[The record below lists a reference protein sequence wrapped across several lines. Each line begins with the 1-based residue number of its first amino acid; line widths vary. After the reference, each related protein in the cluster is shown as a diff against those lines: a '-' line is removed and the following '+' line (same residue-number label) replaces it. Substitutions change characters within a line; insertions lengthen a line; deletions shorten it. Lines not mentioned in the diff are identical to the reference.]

1 LRAHFARR
9 AEGETPI
16 PTIPFLPSSTPSS
29 AAARVWVYVEWV
41 LLVVCAGSFAL
52 QTLPSAFATL
62 QTDFPN
68 YYITAKLATEGIDT
82 AHVYEWRWLA
92 RQKDHHQIDRSVI
105 GLVPIT
111 PFSTLVITPLVRFN
125 PLTAKRIWLVVQIA
139 LLFLIAFGLREI
151 TGQPLR
157 RISILLLAYPP
168 LHRNLQFGQFYV
180 VVVALL
186 ICACWAQQRKRDGL
200 AGVLVVLATAIKLFP
215 FIFILYFARKRQW
228 RALFSAAIA
237 GAASV
242 AASVS
247 VFGWEVHRTYLRQI
261 LPWTLRGDGFPPFA
275 LASGSLSTLLH
286 CLFLY
291 EPQWNPHP
299 WHFSPLIYAVLQAV
313 LPMLIFAPALLLCDE
328 NDQSPGRI
336 ALEWS
341 ALTVATLTVST
352 IPASYNF
359 TLLILPITVLIAA
372 LLKKRPILAW
382 VAVALYF
389 GIGYPSGW
397 NVVSAS
403 GLGAVLQ
410 MSRLYMLIVF
420 AALFYGTMGV
430 IAFRKPGQRKVT
442 LALAVGLVLVVA
454 FQATSSIRHQRGLY
468 DDFAYRLPDANG
480 ALLSA
485 VPESHNG
492 NILRIAMQPVGYRL
506 LTSMNTPPLKVPF
519 SESYVGPDEIA
530 FASAT
535 DSLLVEEAGAHSIIT
550 SRTDRT
556 FPAIV
561 DAESPVLSP
570 DGKNLAYLRVDHGR
584 GTLFVRSLD
593 EPAALEQSMTPSSL
607 DVEQA
612 TFLPDAS
619 LIVAGLVRGGSGSR
633 ILHVREG
640 QQPELLPLGE
650 SRYPAVSPDGHWL
663 AYSRMVRG
671 NWNLALLDLSTGS
684 IRAVTEAECNVVEPA
699 WEPDSKTILYSSDC
713 GRALWFT
720 AISRRRIVP

>member
-1 LRAHFARR
+1 MFV
-9 AEGETPI
+9 
-16 PTIPFLPSSTPSS
+16 F
-29 AAARVWVYVEWV
+29 
-41 LLVVCAGSFAL
+41 

-68 YYITAKLATEGIDT
+68 YYLTAKLATEGTDT

-92 RQKDHHQIDRSVI
+92 RQKDHHQLDRSVI

-125 PLTAKRIWLVVQIA
+125 PLTAKRIWLLFQLA

-157 RISILLLAYPP
+157 RISILLLGYPP
-168 LHRNLQFGQFYV
+168 HHRNLLYGQFYV
-180 VVVALL
+180 LLVALL
-186 ICACWAQQRKRDGL
+186 IGACWAQQRNRHSL
-200 AGVLVVLATAIKLFP
+200 AGVLVALATAIKLFP
-215 FIFILYFARKRQW
+215 FIFFVYFARKRQW

-237 GAASV
+237 GV
-242 AASVS
+242 ACVAVSVS

-275 LASGSLSTLLH
+275 LGSGSLSTLLH

-299 WHFSPLIYAVLQAV
+299 WHASPVIFAVLQAV
-313 LPMLIFAPALLLCDE
+313 LPMLILAPALLLCDE
-328 NDQSPGRI
+328 RDHSPGRI

-341 ALTVATLTVST
+341 ALTVATLTIST

-372 LLKKRPILAW
+372 LLPKRPILAW
-382 VAVALYF
+382 LAVALYV

-397 NVVSAS
+397 NVGSAS
-403 GLGAVLQ
+403 GLGAALW
-410 MSRLYMLIVF
+410 MSRLYMLIFF
-420 AALFYGTMGV
+420 AALFYRAMGV
-430 IAFRKPGQRKVT
+430 IAFRKPGQLKMT
-442 LALAVGLVLVVA
+442 LALTAGLILVVA
-454 FQATSSIRHQRGLY
+454 FQTTSGIHHQRGLY
-468 DDFAYRLPDANG
+468 EDFAYRLPDASG
-480 ALLSA
+480 AMLA
-485 VPESHNG
+485 AAPEWHNG

-506 LTSMNTPPLKVPF
+506 LTSLNTPPSNIPF

-530 FASAT
+530 FASSA
-535 DSLLVEEAGAHSIIT
+535 DSLFVEEAGPHSIIT
-550 SRTDRT
+550 SRTND
-556 FPAIV
+556 AISAITN
-561 DAESPVLSP
+561 AESPALSS
-570 DGKNLAYLRVDHGR
+570 DGQNLAFLRVDHGR
-584 GTLFVRSLD
+584 GTLFVRSLR
-593 EPAALEQSMTPSSL
+593 EPAAMEQSMTPSSL

-619 LIVAGLVRGGSGSR
+619 LIVAALVDGSHGSR
-633 ILHVREG
+633 ILHIRAG
-640 QQPELLPLGE
+640 QQAELLPLGE
-650 SRYPAVSPDGHWL
+650 ARYPAASPDGRWL
-663 AYSRMVRG
+663 AFSRMIRG
-671 NWNLALLDLSTGS
+671 NWNLAVLDLHTGS
-684 IRAVTEAECNVVEPA
+684 VRGITEAECNTVEPA

-720 AISRRRIVP
+720 AVSRRRVVP